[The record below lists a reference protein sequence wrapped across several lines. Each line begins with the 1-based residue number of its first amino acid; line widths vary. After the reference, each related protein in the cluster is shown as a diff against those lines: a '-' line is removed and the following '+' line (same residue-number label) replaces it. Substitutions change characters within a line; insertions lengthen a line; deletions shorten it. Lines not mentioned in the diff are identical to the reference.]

1 LPQIMQKA
9 LALGLLL
16 LAGVIG
22 SPTSAAADASEASL
36 ADRLAQ
42 IRNDPALSSDPA
54 VVESLEG
61 LADAAPATALR
72 AEARMVVAEAWLGRM
87 HRPADA
93 LRVLRRVVADP
104 AADSLTSRLAE
115 HEIVDTLIAQDRIQ
129 EAADEARAHAEKLD
143 ARFVL
148 QVHRLERRRAL
159 WTAALAELIL
169 FVTLAAFGLV
179 RASRRRILSRAL
191 VALRA
196 IAPAVLAFSAFVAL
210 VGGALASQFES
221 GNAGPFL
228 ALGAV
233 VAPIVLVARAW
244 SAVGSTKA
252 PARIG
257 RGIVCAASAFAAAFV
272 LLDACSPLYLEGF
285 GL

>member
-1 LPQIMQKA
+1 LPEIMQKA

-16 LAGVIG
+16 LTRVTGF
-22 SPTSAAADASEASL
+22 PTAAADASRASL

-42 IRNDPALSSDPA
+42 IRNDPALSNDPG
-54 VVESLEG
+54 VVESLEE
-61 LADAAPATALR
+61 LADAAPATPLR

-115 HEIVDTLIAQDRIQ
+115 REIVDTLIAQDRVH
-129 EAADEARAHAEKLD
+129 EAADEARAHGEKLD
-143 ARFVL
+143 ARFAI
-148 QVHRLERRRAL
+148 QVHRVERRRAL
-159 WTAALAELIL
+159 WTGALAELVL
-169 FVTLAAFGLV
+169 FAALVTFELV

-191 VALRA
+191 EALRA

-210 VGGALASQFES
+210 VGGALASQFEA

-228 ALGAV
+228 ALGAI
-233 VAPIVLVARAW
+233 VAPIVLLARAW

-252 PARIG
+252 AARIG